1 MEWNDFYNQKGIND
15 KLTLRLLHMKSSML
29 FLLIVLTLTG
39 KSNAQ
44 KMDSTK
50 RYIRVPAGFL
60 MVLRQGDDIFTQ
72 LEKLAETEK
81 ILSANI
87 SGMGFVNAKFGFF
100 NQKTKE
106 YDPKGFSDVEM
117 ASMNGS
123 VAWQKEK
130 VSLHIHGVV
139 TDKNFHAFGGHMLAA
154 TVSTGSVEILV
165 TMHDKRL
172 ERLMEEPLGANVLN
186 LGN

>member
-1 MEWNDFYNQKGIND
+1 
-15 KLTLRLLHMKSSML
+15 MKTSIL
-29 FLLIVLTLTG
+29 FLLIILTLTG

-50 RYIRVPAGFL
+50 RYIKVPTGYL
-60 MVLRQGDDIFTQ
+60 MVLRQGDDVFAQ

-106 YDPKGFSDVEM
+106 YDPKEFSDLEM

-130 VSLHIHGVV
+130 VYC
-139 TDKNFHAFGGHMLAA
+139 TF
-154 TVSTGSVEILV
+154 TGWYRTKTFTRSAG
-165 TMHDKRL
+165 TC
-172 ERLMEEPLGANVLN
+172 
-186 LGN
+186 

>member
-1 MEWNDFYNQKGIND
+1 MKTSLIFLI
-15 KLTLRLLHMKSSML
+15 LILL
-29 FLLIVLTLTG
+29 LTG

-50 RYIRVPAGFL
+50 RYIKVPAGYL
-60 MVLRQGDDIFTQ
+60 MVLRQGDDVFAQ

-106 YDPKGFSDVEM
+106 YDPKEFSDMEM
-117 ASMNGS
+117 ASMSGS
-123 VAWQKEK
+123 IAWQKEK
-130 VSLHIHGVV
+130 VSLHVHGVV

-165 TMHDKRL
+165 TIHDKKL
-172 ERLMEEPLGANVLN
+172 ERIMEEPLGANVLN